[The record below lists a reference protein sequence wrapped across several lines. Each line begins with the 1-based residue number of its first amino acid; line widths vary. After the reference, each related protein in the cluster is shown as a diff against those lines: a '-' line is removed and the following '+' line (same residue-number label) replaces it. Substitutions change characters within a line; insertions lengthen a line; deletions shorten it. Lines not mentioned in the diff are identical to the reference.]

1 MAISDRHKTNGDH
14 SMKLFRLCPFWQAA
28 TNSSS
33 SSSTLNLN
41 NSHNGGSNSSRSAAV
56 NSSGLKSTTVSSVAR
71 SLLPTRRRLRLDP
84 SNNLYFP
91 YEPGKQVKSA
101 VRLKNTSKSHV
112 AFKFQTT
119 APKSCYMRPPGGILA
134 PGESLIATVFKFV
147 DPPENNEKQL
157 DQKSKAKFKIVS
169 LKVKGGLEYV
179 PELFDEQKDQVT
191 VERVL
196 RVVFL
201 DAKRPS
207 PAMEKLKRQLAEAE
221 AALEVRKKPPPD
233 TGPSVVGE
241 GLVID
246 EWPLDLRARG
256 GGVELAVRR
265 TRRRRFYYHAHICLM
280 DGMEIILSRR
290 GNNFGQT
297 FRPRDGQDR
306 HYSTC
311 LTYHCH
317 FHLMPTPF
325 LLSEE
330 GGYVL
335 HVFHGFLDL
344 PDSSIMDAS
353 RLRLSINLGAA
364 FGLKDHMIIPKSPAL
379 LEKWSSAAGSSVM
392 QVKPVSSSFDP
403 RRESGKTCNEKYQA
417 AEKSMRMIFYL
428 SCWGPN

>member
-28 TNSSS
+28 TNFSS

-246 EWPLDLRARG
+246 EWK
-256 GGVELAVRR
+256 E
-265 TRRRRFYYHAHICLM
+265 
-280 DGMEIILSRR
+280 
-290 GNNFGQT
+290 
-297 FRPRDGQDR
+297 
-306 HYSTC
+306 
-311 LTYHCH
+311 
-317 FHLMPTPF
+317 
-325 LLSEE
+325 
-330 GGYVL
+330 
-335 HVFHGFLDL
+335 
-344 PDSSIMDAS
+344 
-353 RLRLSINLGAA
+353 
-364 FGLKDHMIIPKSPAL
+364 
-379 LEKWSSAAGSSVM
+379 
-392 QVKPVSSSFDP
+392 
-403 RRESGKTCNEKYQA
+403 RREKYLARQQVEA
-417 AEKSMRMIFYL
+417 VQ
-428 SCWGPN
+428 